1 MAFDDLPALP
11 PMLHAG
17 AAGYARRALAA
28 TAEVMG
34 RHRVLADQPYG
45 GDYWQKVDVYLP
57 DAPPGPLPVLL
68 YFHGGAWMNGYK
80 EWMGYLAPP
89 VLAMPAVFV
98 SASYRLA
105 PSVGMSEIVDDCVAA
120 LRWVHQHSAA
130 LGGDPGRIAVGGHSA
145 GGHLAAV
152 LALRPD
158 LCRAA
163 GLPGDVVKACL
174 PSSAP
179 LDLDF
184 LQWPAAEADRRMR
197 EALGGGLDAWSPA
210 RHVAGNAVPFHLAWG
225 EHDFARTREQNQ
237 AFARALAAQPGAR
250 VSWQV
255 LPGDHFTSHEA
266 CADPASEWPRAA
278 GLLLSTLT
286 TGKPQ

>member
-1 MAFDDLPALP
+1 MALDDLPALP
-11 PMLHAG
+11 PLLHPG
-17 AAGYARRALAA
+17 AADYARRALAA
-28 TAEVMG
+28 AADVMG
-34 RHRVLADQPYG
+34 RCRVLADQPYG
-45 GDYWQKVDVYLP
+45 GDYWQKVDAYLP
-57 DAPPGPLPVLL
+57 AAPRGPLPVLL

-98 SASYRLA
+98 CASYRLA
-105 PSVGMSEIVDDCVAA
+105 PSVRMGQIVDDCVAA
-120 LRWVHQHSAA
+120 LSWVHRHCAA

-158 LCRAA
+158 LCRDA
-163 GLPGDVVKACL
+163 GLPGDVIKACL

-184 LQWPAAEADRRMR
+184 LQRPATEADRRMQA
-197 EALGGGLDAWSPA
+197 ALGGDLDDWSPA
-210 RHVAGNAVPFHLAWG
+210 RHAAGNTVPFHVAWG
-225 EHDFARTREQNQ
+225 EHDFPRTREQNR
-237 AFARALAAQPGAR
+237 AFVRVLAAQPGAR
-250 VSWQV
+250 VSWQE

-278 GLLLSTLT
+278 GRLLSTLT